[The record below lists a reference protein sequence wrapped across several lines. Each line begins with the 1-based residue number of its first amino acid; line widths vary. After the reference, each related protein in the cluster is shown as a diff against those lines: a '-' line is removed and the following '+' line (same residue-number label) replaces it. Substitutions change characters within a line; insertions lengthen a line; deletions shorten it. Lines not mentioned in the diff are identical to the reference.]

1 MCAVSESGRGTRIHV
16 IHVAAACLA
25 YFCCGLTGAL
35 CTPGAST
42 GQFTDRAGGGQ
53 ARRERDNLKREISW
67 WRPRPGPARETVV
80 SCDSY
85 FDPVAFVYCVGFW
98 GSVHFFRLSRNGYF
112 KIESRPDARLTLPR
126 PNTIVFGVFCARS
139 YAHSRSDS
147 QFRQRSLWLKFRK
160 SKPVVLPKRSKNKT

>member
-1 MCAVSESGRGTRIHV
+1 MCAVSESGRGIRIHV
-16 IHVAAACLA
+16 LYVAAASLA
-25 YFCCGLTGAL
+25 YFCCGPTGAL
-35 CTPGAST
+35 CTPVAST
-42 GQFTDRAGGGQ
+42 GQLRTQGQEGGDRLGE
-53 ARRERDNLKREISW
+53 ERGNLKREISW

-126 PNTIVFGVFCARS
+126 PNTMVFGVFRARKLR
-139 YAHSRSDS
+139 ACRT
-147 QFRQRSLWLKFRK
+147 RQRFYDF
-160 SKPVVLPKRSKNKT
+160 VQDHFG